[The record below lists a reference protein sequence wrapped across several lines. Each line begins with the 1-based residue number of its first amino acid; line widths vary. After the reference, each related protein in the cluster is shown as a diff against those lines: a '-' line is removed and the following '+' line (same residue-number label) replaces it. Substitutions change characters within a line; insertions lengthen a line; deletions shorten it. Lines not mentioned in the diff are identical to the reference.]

1 MELFMRNLTISSAS
15 TNPGQLVASTNTVR
29 SPRTLFVAS
38 RTQFV
43 ASTNT
48 VRSLRILFVAVR
60 TLPNMVRGSTN
71 TVRGS
76 SDTPRTWFVG
86 LPTRFACMHACIHPC
101 CWFHPQPS
109 LLFAL
114 YVTIRWSGVV
124 WHAHCVYV
132 WCVRCVWHHI
142 TPPQHTHVWHVWH
155 VCTRVPHHVHC
166 WLGTNPGV
174 WSSECSWAAWHAS
187 DIRDQWSSRNWW
199 PHASACDHQNVGM
212 LIILWQS
219 LITNARS
226 RAART
231 KKEGSQQ
238 SLITNARRRINHPG
252 MLEHV
257 RTPQAMQAE
266 CWQFEHSS
274 SQGHY
279 FLKMLAIQI
288 TSRSLIFENADSSS
302 IGHSRSM
309 KVLQVLQS

>member
-1 MELFMRNLTISSAS
+1 MELFMRNFTTSSAS

-29 SPRTLFVAS
+29 SPRTLFVA
-38 RTQFV
+38 
-43 ASTNT
+43 
-48 VRSLRILFVAVR
+48 VR

-76 SDTPRTWFVG
+76 SNTPRTWFVG
-86 LPTRFACMHACIHPC
+86 LPTRFACMHTCIHPC

-114 YVTIRWSGVV
+114 YVTIRCRGLCDMHTVCMCGVSGV
-124 WHAHCVYV
+124 CGT
-132 WCVRCVWHHI
+132 I
-142 TPPQHTHVWHVWH
+142 SPLPSTHMCDMCDMCDM
-155 VCTRVPHHVHC
+155 CTRVPHHVHC

-231 KKEGSQQ
+231 RHK
-238 SLITNARRRINHPG
+238 NVRNNHWSR
-252 MLEHV
+252 MLE
-257 RTPQAMQAE
+257 E
-266 CWQFEHSS
+266 
-274 SQGHY
+274 
-279 FLKMLAIQI
+279 
-288 TSRSLIFENADSSS
+288 
-302 IGHSRSM
+302 
-309 KVLQVLQS
+309 